1 MLFSDIREKRGNRTI
16 GKILYVASITILFSL
31 LVFLLLRPAQTQPVP
46 QIENYT
52 ENEIVKIV
60 TNYFGMSAETAAE
73 VVNAVFDKYGDP
85 QAYIKGEEV
94 SGAIV
99 VGMRFGRGEIVMRD
113 GTTEPVYWRGPSA
126 GFDTGAHASKVFTLV
141 YNVASIDD
149 IYRRFPGVEG
159 SAFFIAGIAVNYQKR
174 GDIVL
179 APMRTGVGM
188 RLGVNLGYLN
198 YTSKKGFWRF

>member
-1 MLFSDIREKRGNRTI
+1 MLFSDIRERRGNRTVS
-16 GKILYVASITILFSL
+16 KILYVTSITILFSL
-31 LVFLLLRPAQTQPVP
+31 LVFFLLRPAHTQPVP
-46 QIENYT
+46 QIEHYT

-73 VVNAVFDKYGDP
+73 IVNAVFDKYGEP
-85 QAYIKGEEV
+85 QAYIKGEEA
-94 SGAIV
+94 SGAIAF
-99 VGMRFGRGEIVMRD
+99 GLRFGRGEIVMRD

-126 GFDTGAHASKVFTLV
+126 GFDTGAYASKVFTLV
-141 YNVASIDD
+141 YNVTSTDD
-149 IYRRFPGVEG
+149 IYKRFPGVEG

-198 YTSKKGFWRF
+198 YTRKKGFWRF